1 MMRDAVD
8 RALKALGIGN
18 LLLGVHEAALPS
30 LAEEDLGRGSSYSAG
45 AAGFFKFARSLGFTG
60 IQLGPQGITTP
71 GNLSPY
77 DGTWFSKNPLSLAPL
92 ALTRPE
98 YNLLAPQE
106 LAALVE
112 RMGPGR
118 SRVDDPLARRAIDRI
133 ATLICLRFRRI
144 VNDHPPSF
152 LPLYTS
158 YATFQKNN
166 SDWLYRDG
174 LYEFLKTCHGGRLW
188 QEWGLD
194 EDRYLFA
201 APGAFRQAT
210 FYRRHWQAIENFSY
224 IQFLLDAQHL
234 ELREHCRG
242 LGLKLFGDCQIGMS
256 DRDAWYAQGF
266 LLPGYV
272 LGAPPSRTHPEG
284 QPWNYPLLDPRRYFS
299 ITADGQRLSGLALR
313 FFRAR
318 MEKLAREFDGLR
330 LDHPH
335 GLICP
340 WVYKAGKPDPFAA
353 VRQGARLFASPQLA
367 DHPDLA
373 EFAIVRP
380 NQLNERAARYD
391 DNWVTDLDPEQVG
404 RYAELFAVAMETAT
418 IADGTEIACEILST
432 EPYPVKRVME
442 LYGLGRFRVTQK
454 ADLTNNDD
462 VYRSENA
469 RPEDW
474 LMLSTHDTE
483 PIWQVAERWQQEGTS
498 LRQAEYLALRLAIP
512 SGERAAWIEHV
523 SHDFGSLVQAKFADL
538 FLGPARNVFVYF
550 TDLLG
555 FKESYNKPG
564 TVSRDNW
571 TLRINPEYRQLYAA
585 KLADKLA
592 LDISQALAMA
602 LRAKNKIGLHDTLI
616 RELESKGQK
625 SETRIPE

>member
-1 MMRDAVD
+1 MRDAVD
-8 RALKALGIGN
+8 RALKALGIRN
-18 LLLGVHEAALPS
+18 FLLGVHDAALPS
-30 LAEEDLGRGSSYSAG
+30 LAEEDLGRGSPYSAG

-77 DGTWFSKNPLSLAPL
+77 DGTWFSRNPLSLAPL
-92 ALTRPE
+92 TLTRPE

-112 RMGPGR
+112 RIGPAR
-118 SRVDDPLARRAIDRI
+118 NRVDDPLARRAIDRI

-144 VNDHPPSF
+144 VNDQPPPF
-152 LPLYTS
+152 LPLCTS
-158 YATFQKNN
+158 YATFQKTN

-174 LYEFLKTCHGGRLW
+174 LYELLKTCHGGRLW
-188 QEWGLD
+188 REWGLD
-194 EDRYLFA
+194 EDRHLFA
-201 APGAFRQAT
+201 APGALRQAT
-210 FYRRHWQAIENFSY
+210 FYRRHWQAIGNFSY

-234 ELREHCRG
+234 ELHEHCRG

-284 QPWNYPLLDPRRYFS
+284 QPWNYPLLDPRKYFS
-299 ITADGQRLSGLALR
+299 IATDVQRQRGSALR
-313 FFRAR
+313 FFQAR

-340 WVYKAGKPDPFAA
+340 WVYRAGKPDPFAA
-353 VRQGARLFASPQLA
+353 VRQGARLFASPHLA
-367 DHPDLA
+367 DHPGLA

-380 NQLNERAARYD
+380 DQLDERAARYD
-391 DNWVTDLDPEQVG
+391 DNWVTDLDPEQVN
-404 RYAELFAVAMETAT
+404 RYAGLFAVAMQTAT
-418 IADGTEIACEILST
+418 IAGGTEIACEILST

-454 ADLTNNDD
+454 ADLSNKAD

-469 RPEDW
+469 QPEDW
-474 LMLSTHDTE
+474 LMLSTHDTQ
-483 PIWQVAERWQQEGTS
+483 PIWQVAERWRQEGTS
-498 LRQAEYLALRLAIP
+498 LRQAEYLAMRLAIP
-512 SGERAAWIEHV
+512 ESERAAWLEHV

-571 TLRINPEYRQLYAA
+571 TLRINPEFRQIYAA
-585 KLADKLA
+585 KLPGKLA
-592 LDISQALAMA
+592 LDIPKALAMA
-602 LRAKNKIGLHDTLI
+602 LRAKNENGLHGTLI
-616 RELESKGQK
+616 RELEM
-625 SETRIPE
+625 